1 VTFAVPADAYDAF
14 VGRYSY
20 GLCEALAE
28 AAGVTAESSVLDVG
42 AGTGAGTARLVE
54 LVGAERVAA
63 VDPSESF
70 LEGFRARFPGVDARA
85 GTAESLPF
93 ADDAFDAALAQ
104 LVVNFMSDP
113 EAGVA
118 GMRRV
123 TRPGGA
129 LAACVWDYA
138 GEMTLLR
145 VFWEAAAALDTD
157 GVEAVDERTRMPF
170 GRKGELGELW
180 RQAGLAEVEEGEI
193 VVAAEYSGFD
203 DLWGPFTVG
212 VGPAGGYAASLDGER
227 QEALK
232 AKYRRRLAVPDGAF
246 RLSARAWFATGRA

>member
-1 VTFAVPADAYDAF
+1 VTFAVPAEAYDAF

-28 AAGVTAESSVLDVG
+28 AAGITAESSVLDVG

-70 LEGFRARFPGVDARA
+70 LEGLRARFPGVDARLA
-85 GTAESLPF
+85 GAESLPF
-93 ADDAFDAALAQ
+93 PDDAFDAALAQ

-129 LAACVWDYA
+129 LAACVWDYS

-145 VFWEAAAALDTD
+145 VFWEAAAALDPD

-170 GRKGELGELW
+170 GRNGELRELW
-180 RQAGLAEVEEGEI
+180 RQSGLAEVEEGEI
-193 VVAAEYSGFD
+193 VVLAEYEDFE
-203 DLWGPFTVG
+203 DLWRPFTLG
-212 VGPAGGYAASLDGER
+212 VGPAGRYAASLHGER

-232 AKYRRRLAVPDGAF
+232 AEYRRRLAVPDGAF
-246 RLSARAWFATGRA
+246 GLSARAWFATGIV